1 VVHLRHEFRADSVIE
16 VFEPQK
22 IMANIL
28 LTAMGTGGDLIPF
41 LNIGA
46 ALRIRGHRVTLI
58 THGTYHEAAKRRAL
72 EFVPLDTPAEYEA
85 MLHEIVHPFQDI
97 PRFFR
102 KHAMPRVM
110 AQYTCIQEQYRPGET
125 VLVACMAPGLEAR
138 LLAETLAIP
147 YVFVGTTHLFLN
159 TFPLYKELYSTV
171 LARDINQLRAQV
183 GLSSVRDWDAFF
195 AFPPRSLGLW
205 PEWFAPPQAG
215 WPEGVELV
223 GFHWHE
229 GNQTDDVPPAV
240 QELLAGGERPILITG
255 GTSAYVTEFH
265 QVAVQACQRLGRQ
278 TLLVTRHERVVPHPL
293 PPNVH
298 WYNYLP
304 LSAVMPHVEA
314 VIHHGGLGTLS
325 NALAAGIPQL
335 ALTVGGDRP
344 YNGLRL
350 QQLGVG
356 EFLPWSQW
364 QPDIMA
370 DILRRLIGSPG
381 TRERCQELA
390 RRVLKSDPMN
400 AACSVIESLIP
411 HRELP
416 VQPRPPRPINAA
428 SPPLASSEQS
438 NAAMI
443 RSLMANLSPE
453 KQAVLELRLQQKL
466 TRSTGNDSASKVP
479 QRDGKSESANLDRG
493 AVSRLTALR
502 EQSIPP
508 RWNMIHAGRCG
519 STLLGLLLDNHPKIA
534 WDGELFV
541 GHWGEFEKRARER
554 GENTSTRWNSSKYY
568 PNDPI
573 RYIQSC
579 AEVFPSRQYG
589 FSIKLFHLEFLNLA
603 IEDYLQRVTEL
614 GFVHNVVL
622 ERKNLLRVV
631 VSALV
636 AEAKGVYHL
645 WRQKSELRPI
655 HLDVNNVEID
665 SQARPLL
672 DFLATYEQQY
682 RALATASGAHHT
694 LWLVYEEDI
703 AKDPLRAYR
712 RCCEFLE
719 VDPHPV
725 SIPAA
730 RTTPF
735 PLSEVL
741 MNFDEVAASL
751 KGTRF
756 EWMLSD

>member
-1 VVHLRHEFRADSVIE
+1 
-16 VFEPQK
+16 
-22 IMANIL
+22 
-28 LTAMGTGGDLIPF
+28 MGTGGDLIPF

-46 ALRIRGHRVTLI
+46 ALKVRGHRVTLI

-72 EFVPLDTPAEYEA
+72 EFVPFDTPAEYEA
-85 MLHEIVHPFQDI
+85 MLHEIWHPFQDI

-102 KHAMPRVM
+102 KHAVPRVM

-125 VLVACMAPGLEAR
+125 LLVAGAAPGLEAR

-147 YVFVGTTHLFLN
+147 YVFLSTTHLFLN

-183 GLSSVRDWDAFF
+183 GLPSVRDWEAFLR
-195 AFPPRSLGLW
+195 FPPRSLGLW

-223 GFHWHE
+223 GFPWHE
-229 GNQTDDVPPAV
+229 DKQTDDVPPAV
-240 QELLAGGERPILITG
+240 EELLARGERPILITS

-265 QVAVQACQRLGRQ
+265 QVAVQACQRLERQ
-278 TLLVTRHERVVPHPL
+278 TLLVTRHDRVVPHPL
-293 PPNVH
+293 PDNVH

-304 LSAVMPHVEA
+304 LSQVMPRMEA

-350 QQLGVG
+350 QKLGVG
-356 EFLPWSQW
+356 DFLPWSQW

-370 DILRRLIGSPG
+370 DVLLRLLASPD
-381 TRERCQELA
+381 TRERCQELS
-390 RRVLKSDPMN
+390 RRVLESDPMN
-400 AACSVIESLIP
+400 TACDVIESVIP
-411 HRELP
+411 HGELP
-416 VQPRPPRPINAA
+416 AQPRPPPQTN
-428 SPPLASSEQS
+428 ASSTSPGSGEDS

-453 KQAVLELRLQQKL
+453 KQALLELRLQQKL
-466 TRSTGNDSASKVP
+466 ERSTRNDSASEVS
-479 QRDGKSESANLDRG
+479 QSDGLGKGDSEKLERG
-493 AVSRLTALR
+493 AVSRSTALT

-541 GHWGEFEKRARER
+541 GHWGEFEKRAREK

-568 PNDPI
+568 PDDPI
-573 RYIQSC
+573 GYIQSC

-589 FSIKLFHLEFLNLA
+589 FSIKFFHLEFLNLT
-603 IEDYLQRVTEL
+603 IEDYLQRVAEF
-614 GFVHNVVL
+614 GFVHTMVL

-631 VSALV
+631 VSALI

-645 WRQKSELRPI
+645 RQEQTGSQLRPI
-655 HLDVNNVEID
+655 HLDVSHVEID

-672 DFLATYEQQY
+672 DFLETYDEQY
-682 RALATASGAHHT
+682 RALATALDGRDK
-694 LWLVYEEDI
+694 LWLVYEEDFE
-703 AKDPLRAYR
+703 KDPLRAYR
-712 RCCEFLE
+712 RCCEFLALE
-719 VDPHPV
+719 PYPV
-725 SIPAA
+725 SIPTAK
-730 RTTPF
+730 TTPF
-735 PLSEVL
+735 PLAEVL
-741 MNFDEVAASL
+741 INFDEVAASL

-756 EWMLSD
+756 EWMLSG